1 MEIQQLPPPAPTAIV
16 QAKTWSQVALGLAIM
31 AFLFALPI
39 LWWRIAF
46 ASGSGGVVSEVIGA
60 VSETIKGQSFPT
72 WYTSLRA
79 SSILL
84 AFIALVAAILAF
96 IMKNTARMA
105 AIACVLAIA
114 ALLVTSPFLTM
125 IAIGG
130 LIAIVI
136 ALLGLGVM

>member
-1 MEIQQLPPPAPTAIV
+1 METEQLPPPAPIAI
-16 QAKTWSQVALGLAIM
+16 APEKTWSQIALGLALM
-31 AFLFALPI
+31 AFLLALPI

-46 ASGSGGVVSEVIGA
+46 ASGSGGVMSEVIGA
-60 VSETIKGQSFPT
+60 VNESIKGQSYPG

-79 SSILL
+79 SAILL
-84 AFIALVAAILAF
+84 AFIALVAAVLAF
-96 IMKNTARMA
+96 IMKNAARMA

-130 LIAIVI
+130 LVAIAV
-136 ALLGLGVM
+136 ALLTLGAM